1 VTIICQL
8 AVVIEDTSNLV
19 LEHLSHIRAV
29 VDDMRADMKPFMMRM
44 GLAERNVVSLQVAD
58 ATQNVEI
65 DRIKER
71 LDRIERRLELT
82 GD

>member
-1 VTIICQL
+1 
-8 AVVIEDTSNLV
+8 
-19 LEHLSHIRAV
+19 
-29 VDDMRADMKPFMMRM
+29 MRM

-65 DRIKER
+65 DRIEER

-82 GD
+82 GG